1 MGYLGNTPGE
11 SFISFAKQVFTIVN
25 SQTAYTLDFSVVD
38 ENELRLVV
46 NSVVQEPGSGKAY
59 TASGTT
65 LTLSAALTN
74 GTDEMYCVFLGKARE
89 TVTVPT
95 ITKDK
100 LNLISTSSSA
110 GLEVKGDGTTD
121 GTLQL
126 NCSQNS
132 HGIKLA
138 SPPHSAGQSYTL
150 TFPQSI
156 SADTFLKTD
165 GSGNLSFASAGG
177 TNTPYFY
184 GELAADATL
193 TRATT
198 TKVTGMTNDE
208 LDSAT
213 AFDGTT
219 FTVPS
224 GQGGKYYIEGMITA
238 DYGSV
243 GQDGEQT
250 IAFIYK
256 NGSEIKS
263 TKIQQSSASGQNMR
277 ELTVPISGLF
287 NLSASDTIE
296 LYAYIQDASGSNAIL
311 QADYGRTS
319 FMGYKIIE

>member
-1 MGYLGNTPGE
+1 MGYLCNTPGE

-25 SQTAYTLDFSVVD
+25 SQTAYTLNFAVVD
-38 ENELRLVV
+38 ENELRLVI
-46 NSVVQEPGSGKAY
+46 NNVVQEPGSGKAY